1 MRFQFHRRWPAL
13 VAAAL
18 ILSSIFF
25 MNAAAQTVNT
35 TVTGTVK
42 DPTGAVIAGAR
53 VVLTDAATKLS
64 VNTTTNNEGFYLI
77 NDVRSGYYTVDV
89 EATGFKK
96 AEVRGVKVD
105 VGIPATV
112 NVSLETGQIAEIIT
126 TTATESQAVINTE
139 NAELSTTV
147 LEKQINDL
155 PLNGRNPIQ
164 LAALQV
170 GVATASSTRNAT
182 INGTRGSFN
191 NITWDVPELNISSPN
206 FGKVTRK
213 RIDGSGREMQIGVR
227 FVF

>member
-13 VAAAL
+13 AAAAL

-96 AEVRGVKVD
+96 AEVRGV
-105 VGIPATV
+105 
-112 NVSLETGQIAEIIT
+112 
-126 TTATESQAVINTE
+126 
-139 NAELSTTV
+139 
-147 LEKQINDL
+147 
-155 PLNGRNPIQ
+155 
-164 LAALQV
+164 
-170 GVATASSTRNAT
+170 
-182 INGTRGSFN
+182 
-191 NITWDVPELNISSPN
+191 
-206 FGKVTRK
+206 
-213 RIDGSGREMQIGVR
+213 
-227 FVF
+227 